1 MHPTEC
7 LVYRFDRVEVNAAR
21 GCLRRNGQEIHLPQ
35 KPLQVLVY
43 LVEQHERL
51 VTKEELMEVVWKDVA
66 VTDDAL
72 VQCVVDIRKALG
84 DDPRNPRFIKTVAR
98 VGYRFV
104 GPVEVRRPEALTPI
118 ATEEIT
124 SLKVE
129 YEEEIPDAFPLAA
142 RGQRGVPALPAPQR
156 LPLRQGLTVAFAVF
170 LVGALGVV
178 VGRRE
183 GVFSSRRPR
192 ADATLPHV
200 PGKKSV
206 AVMYFENG
214 SGNAELDW
222 LRGGLADMLITDLSR
237 STRFTMLGR
246 QQLQA
251 IRERA
256 GYRQPRS
263 APLEEALDIA
273 RKSRAEML
281 VLGSFAKLG
290 EKMRIDAQVYDAR
303 TGQMSKAESLI
314 VDRPEQILTQVDLL
328 SLKLA
333 DDLGAGLAA
342 EERQTTLAAAM
353 TNNLEAYRY
362 YSLGLEKA
370 QGLHNK
376 EAIALLKRAVAL
388 DPQFAM
394 AHARIGYAYTVMW
407 GFTDEAKP
415 HLEKAF
421 QLSSRLTEKDRLN
434 ITGWYGIANLDYP
447 GAIRSFREL
456 IARYPTEVEAYWRL
470 AQLLT
475 GEEQGEEAIEV
486 AKRGLVIDPEEQNLY
501 NVLGGIYS
509 GLGRHGEA
517 VAAEQRYVA
526 LAPQEANAH
535 DSLGIA
541 YQWAGQ
547 YDRAMEEYG
556 RAIQLNPE
564 FEIAV
569 VHLGNVYFQ
578 MGRYREALRLYR
590 RYLDMGPASLERS
603 RANAYL
609 AWVYYR
615 KGELDRAE
623 HSARNLPPT
632 LDPVLVRIPL
642 IVARER
648 GDLPT
653 VEFWRNQRAAKAR
666 PARGS
671 RPTLRPSLYARG
683 YLALKS
689 GQGADAIADF
699 KEALRHR
706 PATWDID
713 AHEDCLADAYLELG
727 QLDEA
732 IAEYERVLRLNPNYP
747 LAHYH
752 LGQAHD
758 QKGQGERA
766 RSEYEQFL
774 RIWKDADPDIPEVI
788 AARRS
793 LGEGGES

>member
-1 MHPTEC
+1 MYY
-7 LVYRFDRVEVNAAR
+7 VADWEVDLAR
-21 GCLRRNGQEIHLPQ
+21 GCLRKGGTEY
-35 KPLQVLVY
+35 PLRRKAFGVLVY
-43 LVEQHERL
+43 LLEQRGRL
-51 VTKEELMEVVWKDVA
+51 VPKEELIEHIWKETA
-66 VTDDAL
+66 VTDDVL
-72 VQCVVDIRKALG
+72 VQCIMDVRRALG
-84 DDPRNPRFIKTVAR
+84 DELHHPRFIKTIPR
-98 VGYRFV
+98 VGYRFI
-104 GPVEVRRPEALTPI
+104 GPVEVRGPSGGLTLKRREATSI
-118 ATEEIT
+118 EI
-124 SLKVE
+124 E
-129 YEEEIPDAFPLAA
+129 YEEEVGDAL
-142 RGQRGVPALPAPQR
+142 GVADVVRAGPPALPPAPRPYRKTAAVSAASVVLIAAVAFAFGLPQR
-156 LPLRQGLTVAFAVF
+156 LLHHGKSLP
-170 LVGALGVV
+170 
-178 VGRRE
+178 E
-183 GVFSSRRPR
+183 
-192 ADATLPHV
+192 ATLPQV

-206 AVMYFENG
+206 AVMYFDNG
-214 SGNAELDW
+214 SGSSELDW
-222 LRGGLADMLITDLSR
+222 LRGGLADMIITDLSR
-237 STRFTMLGR
+237 STRFTVLSR

-251 IRERA
+251 VRERA
-256 GYRQPRS
+256 GYRQPS
-263 APLEEALDIA
+263 SVPLAQALDIA
-273 RKSRAEML
+273 RKSRAELL
-281 VLGSFAKLG
+281 VLGSFVKLG

-303 TGQMSKAESLI
+303 TGQMTKAESLI
-314 VDRPEQILTQVDLL
+314 VDHPEQILTQVDLL

-333 DDLGAGLAA
+333 DDLGAGPAA
-342 EERQTTLAAAM
+342 EEPQTTLAAAM

-394 AHARIGYAYTVMW
+394 AHARIGYAYTVTW
-407 GFTDEAKP
+407 GFKDEAKP

-470 AQLLT
+470 AQLLV

-547 YDRAMEEYG
+547 YDQAIDEYG

-578 MGRYREALRLYR
+578 MGRYREALRLYQT
-590 RYLDMGPASLERS
+590 YLLKSPSDLERS

-648 GDLPT
+648 GDLAT

-666 PARGS
+666 PARGA

-683 YLALKS
+683 YLGLKS

-713 AHEDCLADAYLELG
+713 AHEDCLADGYLALG
-727 QLDEA
+727 RVDEA
-732 IAEYERVLRLNPNYP
+732 IAEYERILRLNPNYP

-752 LGQAHD
+752 LGQAYDRKGRGD
-758 QKGQGERA
+758 QARA
-766 RSEYEQFL
+766 EYERFL
-774 RIWKDADPDIPEVI
+774 QVWKHADPDIPEVI
-788 AARRS
+788 AAKKR
-793 LGEGGES
+793 LAP